1 MMPIAYSP
9 ATGMRTDSTSLNRKQ
24 TALTIGVLQRRDKF
38 DPPPRQKM

>member
-9 ATGMRTDSTSLNRKQ
+9 ATGMGTDSTSFNRKQ
-24 TALTIGVLQRRDKF
+24 TALTVGVLQRENNL